1 MAVAELKAS
10 SNINPL
16 MGTYEVVEGTGRA
29 AAHPGPSSL
38 YQM

>member
-1 MAVAELKAS
+1 MMMMMLAIDGWAVTCGIAR
-10 SNINPL
+10 
-16 MGTYEVVEGTGRA
+16 RA